1 MNLDISILVVD
12 DSRAMRMTIRV
23 ILKKLGYLNIIEAED
38 GRQGLEKL
46 KQNKVDLILC
56 DWMMPVMDGLEMLV
70 ELRNDDSLKDIPFI
84 IVTAVGQKENIIEAV
99 QAGVSNYIVKP
110 FVPETLESK
119 IQTCF
124 ADSEGKN
131 KFMLKI

>member
-99 QAGVSNYIVKP
+99 QAGV
-110 FVPETLESK
+110 
-119 IQTCF
+119 
-124 ADSEGKN
+124 
-131 KFMLKI
+131 